1 MVIPAQNVGDFHHVI
16 IHGNREVIGRETVAF
31 ADDVVPTDAAGFEGD
46 RSFDDIIER
55 IGVFDRYPETDDRG
69 DALRFFFSLLG
80 RRQVCAFTAVMRH
93 FAACSLVFAF
103 RFQFILGAIALVG
116 TVGKQQLIDQRIVD
130 MLSFGLTVR
139 SEFAWFVRTFVPVHP

>member
-1 MVIPAQNVGDFHHVI
+1 MVIPAQDVGDAHHVI
-16 IHGNREVIGRETVAF
+16 VHGNRKIIGREAVAF
-31 ADDVVPTDAAGFEGD
+31 ADDVVSADAAGFECD
-46 RSFDDIIER
+46 RPFDDIVKCV
-55 IGVFDRYPETDDRG
+55 GVFDRHTETDDRR

-80 RRQVCAFTAVMRH
+80 RSQVCAFAAVMRH